1 MSDLKRS
8 VSSGA
13 LGRTNMI
20 LVRIL
25 EILAILAMGTLV
37 LDVVWG
43 VMTRYLIGEQAKW
56 TEELARFLLIWVSM
70 LGGAL
75 AFRRRE
81 HLGIDFLIG
90 LMDTDVRGGMHKF
103 KQGIV
108 CFSVIA
114 VFLYGGFRIVWDAL
128 VAQQTTPALGLKMGY
143 VYSAVPLAGIFILL
157 FAIEDMFFFDPTK
170 NTDDEKAKLQSED
183 V

>member
-1 MSDLKRS
+1 MSDSKRS

-90 LMDTDVRGGMHKF
+90 LTDTAANVGVHQSDQEINPQML
-103 KQGIV
+103 
-108 CFSVIA
+108 A
-114 VFLYGGFRIVWDAL
+114 
-128 VAQQTTPALGLKMGY
+128 TTKRQR
-143 VYSAVPLAGIFILL
+143 
-157 FAIEDMFFFDPTK
+157 T
-170 NTDDEKAKLQSED
+170 AKHRNPDQ
-183 V
+183 